1 MKAKILLSFIVLTL
15 AVACSPILLTGD
27 QASNTILNYKM
38 KETFRFWNSNQAPN
52 DYAFYES
59 NHTYIEQGLRYNYA
73 ILKNIAS
80 ISILERIMGEK
91 IFITGPHEEGLNYF
105 SDNSFGYYNPAFW
118 EQVETVMEYSLEND
132 GVFKQLGKY
141 VYDQHLK
148 KEAQL
153 YYDSY
158 QFLKDNA
165 SMVEK
170 VSKEY
175 QAAMKDDRMA
185 GVVLQDSFRAFADS
199 KEELGEDWYVAN
211 TAPGFWVRRQLDGTA
226 EQIFEILEL
235 VRNAYE
241 TPRK

>member
-1 MKAKILLSFIVLTL
+1 
-15 AVACSPILLTGD
+15 
-27 QASNTILNYKM
+27 
-38 KETFRFWNSNQAPN
+38 
-52 DYAFYES
+52 
-59 NHTYIEQGLRYNYA
+59 
-73 ILKNIAS
+73 
-80 ISILERIMGEK
+80 MGEK

-185 GVVLQDSFRAFADS
+185 GVVLRWANSTILNVIAVQSRLRS
-199 KEELGEDWYVAN
+199 KPICPLLCPSLTVNSANSDRRWVSWATLCDW
-211 TAPGFWVRRQLDGTA
+211 RRHHRRV
-226 EQIFEILEL
+226 EITLL
-235 VRNAYE
+235 
-241 TPRK
+241 